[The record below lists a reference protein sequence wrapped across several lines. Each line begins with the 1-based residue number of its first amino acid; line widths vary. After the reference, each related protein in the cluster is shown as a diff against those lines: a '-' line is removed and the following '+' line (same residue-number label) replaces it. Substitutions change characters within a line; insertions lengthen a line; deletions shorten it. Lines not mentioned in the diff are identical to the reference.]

1 LLSFRDVVTDFL
13 LFFISQCSGGVFDQC
28 HESIEIQEL
37 TELAVTL
44 IAHLA
49 TLSESGEVRID
60 TVYNIVEQVCEVDE
74 ARPIAVREGLLKIF
88 VQWIRSGE
96 IDKVRPAASALRYLI
111 AIQDKYMAGW
121 IHSQVVNEGAVFE
134 IVKLLN
140 ESVGQDVRLA
150 VAEMLSYLCVAP
162 HTRAAVVRSR
172 GVNYLVALL
181 YEHSAPDSED
191 IILFACTALLQLAA
205 GDMTGAGKEY
215 DYNMLYSDNT
225 TKHTNVVK

>member
-1 LLSFRDVVTDFL
+1 M
-13 LFFISQCSGGVFDQC
+13 
-28 HESIEIQEL
+28 
-37 TELAVTL
+37 
-44 IAHLA
+44 
-49 TLSESGEVRID
+49 
-60 TVYNIVEQVCEVDE
+60 
-74 ARPIAVREGLLKIF
+74 LKIF
-88 VQWIRSGE
+88 VKWIRSGAIE
-96 IDKVRPAASALRYLI
+96 KVRPAASALRYLI

-181 YEHSAPDSED
+181 YEHSSPDSED

-205 GDMTGAGKEY
+205 GAMTGAGKEY
-215 DYNMLYSDNT
+215 CGDYNMLYSENT